1 MKKIIYL
8 LLILIIQ
15 LSSCSYVNRYFGW
28 EDDNL
33 AEEVVEEV
41 IKVKAGINIDLTPSS
56 PEK

>member
-1 MKKIIYL
+1 MKKFIIMMG
-8 LLILIIQ
+8 LIL
-15 LSSCSYVNRYFGW
+15 LTSCSYVNEYFGM

-41 IKVKAGINIDLTPSS
+41 IKVKAGINIDLTPDS